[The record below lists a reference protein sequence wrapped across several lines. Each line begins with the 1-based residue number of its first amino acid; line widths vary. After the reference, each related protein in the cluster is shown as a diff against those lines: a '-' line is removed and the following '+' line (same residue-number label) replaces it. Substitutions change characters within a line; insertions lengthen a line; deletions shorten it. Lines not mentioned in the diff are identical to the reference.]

1 MKNELDKLSD
11 AEIVAMLK
19 DKSTAEGAFA
29 EFYSRY
35 SQYVWA
41 FCLKIIGNTDEA
53 SDVFQ
58 DSFTKFYNI
67 ASEGRIT
74 SNPKAYLLS
83 IVRTT
88 CFNYKR
94 DHKKFVI
101 IDDLNAIPDTFSTQ
115 NTYLDNEQSEI
126 IKQAIDAL
134 PQDQKEVMVL
144 RLYQGC
150 SYSEIADI
158 IGEPLSIVK
167 NRLYRAREKVKADL
181 ARYLDD

>member
-1 MKNELDKLSD
+1 MKNELNKLSD
-11 AEIVAMLK
+11 AEILAMLT
-19 DKSTAEGAFA
+19 DSSTAEGAFA

-41 FCLKIIGNTDEA
+41 YCLKLIGNTDEA

-58 DSFTKFYNI
+58 DSFAKFYKI
-67 ASEGRIT
+67 ASEGKIT
-74 SNPKAYLLS
+74 SNGKSYLLS
-83 IVRTT
+83 IVRNT

-94 DHKKFVI
+94 DNKKYVL
-101 IDDLNAIPDTFSTQ
+101 IDDLNAIPDTFSSQ
-115 NTYLDNEQSEI
+115 NTYINNEQSEI
-126 IKQAIDAL
+126 IRQAIEAL
-134 PQDQKEVMVL
+134 PLEQKEVMIL

-150 SYSEIADI
+150 SYNEIADI

-181 ARYLDD
+181 ARYLND